1 MRSAEEVAV
10 YFQQTMP
17 KLASLT
23 VWYGTFKQKENM
35 QIIVKEIKQLV
46 RTKINNVDVQN
57 EIIEFIKKEWIYV
70 QNTTLSIPQYIVNIK
85 CVSLILMVLAEEPQ
99 EDIEGIC
106 ELLNPVSYWLK
117 SRYVT
122 NTQKNSLC
130 NSLDSLKIN
139 SLKYSEHVID
149 ISNIFNFET
158 RQDFRDIILRLQRT
172 GHQHFSFVNINEP
185 QLFEC
190 FFDNDGKLHLESL
203 ERIVSVSVDIN
214 FNSDTILKYAIEC
227 GYIDMTQ
234 RDNFKMYPSTDS
246 DFSYPY
252 WHFNGFSP
260 SKWKQKIEFSSFEI
274 VVNNWL
280 YEINLEGAIKI
291 VHLLTNTIFSRQ
303 YENENFF
310 LFLEFKLCKN
320 SNKILSRRS
329 KMDPLRLNDFYFF
342 EYRSID
348 EVDEEEENSLAL

>member
-17 KLASLT
+17 KLASLP

-57 EIIEFIKKEWIYV
+57 DIIEFIKKEWIYV

-106 ELLNPVSYWLK
+106 EILNPVSYWLK
-117 SRYVT
+117 SRFVT

-158 RQDFRDIILRLQRT
+158 RQ
-172 GHQHFSFVNINEP
+172 
-185 QLFEC
+185 
-190 FFDNDGKLHLESL
+190 
-203 ERIVSVSVDIN
+203 
-214 FNSDTILKYAIEC
+214 
-227 GYIDMTQ
+227 
-234 RDNFKMYPSTDS
+234 
-246 DFSYPY
+246 
-252 WHFNGFSP
+252 
-260 SKWKQKIEFSSFEI
+260 
-274 VVNNWL
+274 
-280 YEINLEGAIKI
+280 
-291 VHLLTNTIFSRQ
+291 
-303 YENENFF
+303 
-310 LFLEFKLCKN
+310 
-320 SNKILSRRS
+320 
-329 KMDPLRLNDFYFF
+329 
-342 EYRSID
+342 
-348 EVDEEEENSLAL
+348 